1 MTLKKFVKHDDHM
14 TQIITLESRRHFQ
27 FRLSNFIAA
36 CVYIFCEI
44 SSHFPILSF
53 KKNLST
59 QMSLRTMRYIKPF
72 CCNFKEANTVDK
84 YRRIMEI
91 LLLFEGIEGI
101 PMCAMFFSLRL

>member
-27 FRLSNFIAA
+27 FRPSNFIAA
-36 CVYIFCEI
+36 CDYIFCEI

-59 QMSLRTMRYIKPF
+59 QLSLRTMGYIKPF

-84 YRRIMEI
+84 CRRIIEI
-91 LLLFEGIEGI
+91 L
-101 PMCAMFFSLRL
+101 